1 MFAEVD
7 GLLGVIQGHT
17 LGDRI
22 LYRGDHV
29 FHINDQLLQLPF
41 PLLNAAVSWNRLVPV
56 EFVHRFQ
63 HRNPLRGVS
72 ISHEGNTAGEQVAR
86 GDYLLLG
93 QINDYVAS
101 GMTFPK
107 IVDVDGPVRLVQDEA
122 AVEGQRGERDLDL
135 LWLLKVALQRSK

>member
-17 LGDRI
+17 LGDGI

-29 FHINDQLLQLPF
+29 FHISDQLLQLPF
-41 PLLNAAVSWNRLVPV
+41 PLLNAAVSWNRVAPV
-56 EFVHRFQ
+56 ELVHRFL

-72 ISHEGNTAGEQVAR
+72 ISYEGNTVCEQVAR

-93 QINDYVAS
+93 QLIVAVAS
-101 GMTFPK
+101 GLTLPY
-107 IVDVDGPVRLVQDEA
+107 A
-122 AVEGQRGERDLDL
+122 
-135 LWLLKVALQRSK
+135 